1 MPPGM
6 LVCGA
11 VTDAENHLDQAI
23 RACDEALS
31 LDGDCVKALLRAD
44 ANPNVQNAKNNIF
57 LKRGHS
63 TPFFLRWGLLQ
74 WQAAVATAPRQ
85 PLRLP
90 PRPPP

>member
-31 LDGDCVKALLRAD
+31 LDGDCVKALQESAHVR
-44 ANPNVQNAKNNIF
+44 
-57 LKRGHS
+57 
-63 TPFFLRWGLLQ
+63 
-74 WQAAVATAPRQ
+74 
-85 PLRLP
+85 PLIVI
-90 PRPPP
+90 